1 MTTWMVVEDEPGLYE
16 LVLALYDLM
25 GVDGISFTNGEDAL
39 AWIDEVE
46 EGNLLLDE
54 VPSLALLD
62 IRLPGQVSGPDVGQ
76 RLRQCERTKDM
87 VIVLMTAYRMSPDQ
101 RDLLVRQSGA
111 DHFLEKPLPD
121 IPVLMKLLE
130 DLFAAR
136 ASNPKR

>member
-1 MTTWMVVEDEPGLYE
+1 MVVEDEPGLYE

-46 EGNLLLDE
+46 DGNLLLDD

-62 IRLPGQVSGPDVGQ
+62 IRLPGKASGPDVGQ
-76 RLRQCERTKDM
+76 RLRECSRTKNM
-87 VIVLMTAYRMSPDQ
+87 VIVLMTAYHLSPRE
-101 RDLLVRQSGA
+101 RDAMVGQAQA
-111 DHFLEKPLPD
+111 DYFLTKPLPD

-136 ASNPKR
+136 AAR

>member
-16 LVLALYDLM
+16 MVLALYDLM

-39 AWIDEVE
+39 TWIDEVE
-46 EGNLLLDE
+46 DGNLLLDD

-62 IRLPGQVSGPDVGQ
+62 IRLPGQVSGPDVAE
-76 RLRQCERTKDM
+76 RLRQCGRTRNM
-87 VIVLMTAYRMSPDQ
+87 VIVLMTAYRLSP
-101 RDLLVRQSGA
+101 RDREAVMRQSQA
-111 DHFLEKPLPD
+111 DHYLEKPLPD

-136 ASNPKR
+136 AAR

>member
-1 MTTWMVVEDEPGLYE
+1 MVVEDEPGLYE
-16 LVLALYDLM
+16 MVLALYDLM

-39 AWIDEVE
+39 AWVDEVE

-62 IRLPGQVSGPDVGQ
+62 IRLPGNISGPDVGQ
-76 RLRQCERTKDM
+76 RLRECERTRNM
-87 VIVLMTAYRMSPDQ
+87 VVVLMSAYHLSPHERDQ
-101 RDLLVRQSGA
+101 VMAISGA
-111 DHFLEKPLPD
+111 DHFLSKPLPD

-136 ASNPKR
+136 AAR